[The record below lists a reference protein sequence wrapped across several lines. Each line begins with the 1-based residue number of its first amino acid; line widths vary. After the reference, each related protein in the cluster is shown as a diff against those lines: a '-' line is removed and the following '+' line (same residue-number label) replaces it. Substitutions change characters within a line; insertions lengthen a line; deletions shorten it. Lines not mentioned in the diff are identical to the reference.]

1 MTCHNTIQGDRIDL
15 IVFNHYGSLDMLPIV
30 LAENIFLAK
39 LDSMM
44 LESGLKIKLPD
55 AQHVE
60 TIDKVVDEDG
70 LLW

>member
-1 MTCHNTIQGDRIDL
+1 
-15 IVFNHYGSLDMLPIV
+15 MLPTV

-39 LDSMM
+39 SDSMM